1 LPEGKGLYD
10 EVYPSCMIVGGKSKR
25 DEIFPG
31 LLAKGEFKSDVELLF
46 TGAREAEAFNFFL
59 SNYIA
64 MRVVF

>member
-1 LPEGKGLYD
+1 
-10 EVYPSCMIVGGKSKR
+10 MIVGGKSKR